1 MEIGDKIKVKVVRL
15 SKFGASTESEDGSPG
30 IIHISQVSHD
40 YVVNIQDYLR
50 VGDELE
56 VKIIGKKDDG
66 KWDLSLKALEEN
78 NSSRVKVK
86 RGQNPAFEKMMK
98 EYLRSSEESHGTLKR
113 RREGKR

>member
-1 MEIGDKIKVKVVRL
+1 MEIGDKIKVRVVRL
-15 SKFGASTESEDGSPG
+15 SKFGAITESEDGSPG
-30 IIHISQVSHD
+30 IIHISQISHD

-66 KWDLSLKALEEN
+66 KWDLSLKALEEKT
-78 NSSRVKVK
+78 SGRVRVRK
-86 RGQNPAFEKMMK
+86 GQNPTFEKMIK